1 MSLMLARLLNVGLK
15 CNGEVFIYM
24 DNIEHDV
31 KVLKKILNSELFL
44 GKYPMI
50 ERVWVEEHGNSRID
64 IVLRVDEPSNKYWP
78 IREEIRSFIWNV
90 AKMAGVTSRFNIY
103 P

>member
-1 MSLMLARLLNVGLK
+1 
-15 CNGEVFIYM
+15 M
-24 DNIEHDV
+24 DSIEKDV

-44 GKYPMI
+44 GKYPII
-50 ERVWVEEHGNSRID
+50 ERVFVDEQYGNKID
-64 IVLRVDEPSNKYWP
+64 IVLIVNEPSNKYWP
-78 IREEIRSFIWNV
+78 IRDEIRSYIWNI

>member
-1 MSLMLARLLNVGLK
+1 
-15 CNGEVFIYM
+15 M

-31 KVLKKILNSELFL
+31 KVLKRVLNSELFL
-44 GKYPMI
+44 GKYSVI
-50 ERVWVEEHGNSRID
+50 ERVLVDEQYGNKID
-64 IVLRVDEPSNKYWP
+64 IVLIVNEPSNKYWP
-78 IREEIRSFIWNV
+78 IRDEIRSYIWNI

>member
-1 MSLMLARLLNVGLK
+1 
-15 CNGEVFIYM
+15 M
-24 DNIEHDV
+24 DSIEQDV

-44 GKYPMI
+44 GKYPVI
-50 ERVWVEEHGNSRID
+50 SRVWVEEHGNSRID
-64 IVLRVDEPSNKYWP
+64 IVLNVKEPYSEYSP
-78 IREEIRSFIWNV
+78 IRDEIRSYIWNI

>member
-1 MSLMLARLLNVGLK
+1 
-15 CNGEVFIYM
+15 M

-50 ERVWVEEHGNSRID
+50 ERVLVDEQYGNKID
-64 IVLRVDEPSNKYWP
+64 IVLIVNEPSNKYWP

-90 AKMAGVTSRFNIY
+90 AKMAGVTSRFQIY

>member
-1 MSLMLARLLNVGLK
+1 
-15 CNGEVFIYM
+15 M
-24 DNIEHDV
+24 DIIEQDV

-44 GKYPMI
+44 GKYPVI
-50 ERVWVEEHGNSRID
+50 SRVWVEEYGINKID
-64 IVLRVDEPSNKYWP
+64 IVLSVKEPYSEYSP
-78 IREEIRSFIWNV
+78 LRDEIRSYIWNI

>member
-1 MSLMLARLLNVGLK
+1 M
-15 CNGEVFIYM
+15 VFIYM
-24 DNIEHDV
+24 DIMEHDI

-50 ERVWVEEHGNSRID
+50 NRVWVDKYGDNID
-64 IVLRVDEPSNKYWP
+64 IVLNVKEPADDYWP
-78 IREEIRSFIWNV
+78 IKDEIKSFIWNIV
-90 AKMAGVTSRFNIY
+90 KMAGIISSYRIY

>member
-1 MSLMLARLLNVGLK
+1 
-15 CNGEVFIYM
+15 M
-24 DNIEHDV
+24 DIIEQDA

-44 GKYPMI
+44 GKYPVI
-50 ERVWVEEHGNSRID
+50 SRVWVEEYGNDRID
-64 IVLRVDEPSNKYWP
+64 IVLNVKEPYSEYSPFRDEIKSY
-78 IREEIRSFIWNV
+78 IWNI